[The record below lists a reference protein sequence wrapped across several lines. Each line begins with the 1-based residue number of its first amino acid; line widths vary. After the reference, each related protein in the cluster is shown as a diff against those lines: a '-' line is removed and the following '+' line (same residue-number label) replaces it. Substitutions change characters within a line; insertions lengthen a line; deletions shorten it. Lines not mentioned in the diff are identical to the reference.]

1 MDEIENPGG
10 DAPGISEEVLADD
23 SDNTASVESR
33 QGDFDVRKLEAVNVT
48 VRRSY
53 PRSRLE
59 LIARNTFASI
69 YGADDT
75 GPWEEWDIGC
85 YDIVPDR
92 ARTDQAIGSVEMRER
107 LFLTLVYIAESLIGG
122 PPFHNVKNT
131 IKYRYKS
138 LLAGSYPD
146 GWGNRINLKLVKQLI
161 QETLENGKKGGSGG
175 CR

>member
-1 MDEIENPGG
+1 MYGVDTEETPMDQWSI
-10 DAPGISEEVLADD
+10 DAYA
-23 SDNTASVESR
+23 
-33 QGDFDVRKLEAVNVT
+33 
-48 VRRSY
+48 
-53 PRSRLE
+53 
-59 LIARNTFASI
+59 
-69 YGADDT
+69 
-75 GPWEEWDIGC
+75 
-85 YDIVPDR
+85 IVPDK
-92 ARTDQAIGSVEMRER
+92 ARTDPAIGSVEMREG
-107 LFLTLVYIAESLIGG
+107 LFRCLVHIAESLIGG

>member
-1 MDEIENPGG
+1 MAEIENPGAG
-10 DAPGISEEVLADD
+10 DAGVSDYVLVDD
-23 SDNTASVESR
+23 SDSSPSVESR
-33 QGDFDVRKLEAVNVT
+33 QEREPK
-48 VRRSY
+48 
-53 PRSRLE
+53 SRLE

-69 YGADDT
+69 FGADT
-75 GPWEEWDIGC
+75 SGPWEEWDIGC

-92 ARTDQAIGSVEMRER
+92 ARTDPAIGTIEMRER
-107 LFLTLVYIAESLIGG
+107 LFLCLVHIAESLLEK
-122 PPFHNVKNT
+122 PPWRTKTSVKNT

-175 CR
+175 L

>member
-1 MDEIENPGG
+1 MDEIEKPGAG
-10 DAPGISEEVLADD
+10 GAPGISDDVLADESD
-23 SDNTASVESR
+23 SSPSVESG

-59 LIARNTFASI
+59 LIARNSFASI
-69 YGADDT
+69 FGASDT
-75 GPWEEWDIGC
+75 GPWEQWDIGC

-92 ARTDQAIGSVEMRER
+92 ARTDPAIGSVEMRED
-107 LFLTLVYIAESLIGG
+107 LFLCLVHIAESLIGG

-131 IKYRYKS
+131 IKWRYKS

-175 CR
+175 L